1 MSLVKDR
8 KQIFLGVSIP
18 GPKRRRRK
26 NSFSWEFHTA
36 EKCEAL
42 LKERRG
48 AKVMMSS
55 RKWKE
60 SNYRSGY
67 HCYHYYVCLS
77 SRNFYIC
84 YWKAQWPF
92 HWFRVRRFLINQQKI
107 RFCARVLLAKQ
118 TWCNNALWRFVETI
132 CSVKEVTLL
141 FVSPYWIT
149 TSFVKG
155 LNASKITYMFN
166 PRVHNPLW
174 PLPKGQYQVTLTL
187 LICDFS
193 EVGKLKYFSKFWMVG
208 PWQNVLNT
216 KQKPELSCLP
226 FWW

>member
-1 MSLVKDR
+1 
-8 KQIFLGVSIP
+8 
-18 GPKRRRRK
+18 
-26 NSFSWEFHTA
+26 
-36 EKCEAL
+36 
-42 LKERRG
+42 
-48 AKVMMSS
+48 MSS

-84 YWKAQWPF
+84 RWKAQWPF

-107 RFCARVLLAKQ
+107 RFCARITTSSVGPSEAKQ

-155 LNASKITYMFN
+155 LNASKITYMLN

-174 PLPKGQYQVTLTL
+174 PFPKGQYQVTLTPNMR
-187 LICDFS
+187 FS
-193 EVGKLKYFSKFWMVG
+193 RGSKTQVFLEILDGRALTKCSEYQAEAWAVMFAILMVG
-208 PWQNVLNT
+208 PDGGFRSVAR
-216 KQKPELSCLP
+216 LSASSSEFQCHFHLHFTSITNP
-226 FWW
+226 HSATPAN